1 MFDHIEKILSLREID
16 AVWNLHCACM
26 ADYGFDRLIYGFTR
40 FSRPSGFGKLD
51 DMLILS
57 NFSQDYLDGYIG
69 ERLFEQAPMV
79 RIAAAQSGAFS
90 WRMIGELMEGGTM
103 TEGERRA
110 TEFNLRHGVYA
121 GYSISFPNTRPSQG
135 GIGLCARAGIRQH
148 EVDALWAEKGREI
161 HLLNTIFHLQ
171 VSSMPFARNV
181 LSPRQRQVLEG
192 VAEGRTVAETAQ
204 EMGLSAAPIEKH
216 LRRARE
222 ALGVETTAQAVLKAS
237 MQQEIFVSP
246 GAASPARK

>member
-1 MFDHIEKILSLREID
+1 MFDHIEKMLGLREID
-16 AVWNLHCACM
+16 AIWDLHCSCM
-26 ADYGFDRLIYGFTR
+26 AGYGFDRLIYGFTR
-40 FSRPSGFGKLD
+40 LARGGVFGKLD

-69 ERLFEQAPMV
+69 QRLFEEAPMV
-79 RIAAAQSGAFS
+79 RIAAAKASAFS
-90 WRMIGELMEGGTM
+90 WRMIGDLMARGEM

-110 TEFNLRHGVYA
+110 TEFNLRHGVCA
-121 GYSISFPNTRPSQG
+121 GYSISFQTTLSSKG
-135 GIGLCARAGIRQH
+135 GIGLCARAGMRQR
-148 EVDALWAEKGREI
+148 EVDELWAKKGREI
-161 HLLNTIFHLQ
+161 QTLNTIFHLQ

-192 VAEGRTVAETAQ
+192 VAEGRTIAETAQ
-204 EMGLSAAPIEKH
+204 EMGLSAATIEKH